1 MGNVAD
7 SAAPVQGAS
16 QQVRAYGGY
25 AVAVQGADVHLYE
38 NRGLVYEIAD
48 LEAPATPD
56 DRYLLAQ
63 PSRML
68 NAQYQVVEF
77 TGRER
82 ELAGLAR
89 WRDGDTARLSVCWM
103 LGPGG
108 QGKSRLAAQF
118 AALSAVAGWKAV
130 TVRHGR
136 GELLPPIGSQDLRLG
151 DHAGVLAVV
160 DYAERWPVSLLTLLM
175 SNALFHRHVPARLL
189 LLARSA
195 SSWQALRSA
204 LEGRGIE
211 ATSMVLPP
219 LTEDRHGDDRRLM
232 FNAARDAIARRFGI
246 RECTQIRP
254 PGPLTA
260 PEYGLPLTVQMAALA
275 AVDAFAQGAKPPS
288 SPTALSPYLL
298 RREMRHW
305 HSLYENRLEGLDFE
319 TPPSDMAR
327 VVFAAVL
334 TGATDYNHGL
344 SVMGRLG
351 ARDSGRLLADHAVC
365 YPPSDPGTVLEPL
378 YPDRLAEDFLALS
391 LPGHMHEDFPASPW
405 ASATAAR
412 LAARED
418 REPPGYAGRLVQFLA
433 AASGPG
439 RWPHAAGHLAA
450 ILRADP
456 SLAVCAGSA
465 ALHAIAEVPDIEIAV
480 LETIE
485 ECLPAGSDV
494 DLDPGIAAIAERVTA
509 HRLAHTTDLATR
521 AGLLASLQP
530 RQSRAGLHVRAA
542 TTIEQAIVIY
552 RGLSDADPSAY
563 QGELAGMLNAYSNV
577 LMSTG
582 KYQEAVTAAREAVRL
597 YRGIAA
603 YDRAAVHTLHLAAAL
618 TTEAVT
624 LSRAGHQENALT
636 SIEEAWT
643 VHQSLRDEMRLD
655 NPAADDLRS
664 EYLSLFPAVVRVRAN
679 IPRWAGRSGDDAAAL
694 EHITGLYRS
703 MVEEHHDNSFLP
715 DLAGTLTDLSY
726 ALSASEHQQR
736 ALAAI
741 SEAVTVYRRLAEAN
755 PTAYRPRLA
764 RAVGTFGSLLGIVG
778 RAEEAQQTL
787 EEAADL
793 YRQLALINLT
803 VGLPGLINVLGNQAH
818 LLSTLGRNHE
828 AWAAC
833 REALDS
839 VRQLTQ
845 ATDPEDRPVLASI
858 IELMA
863 ERLAEQEQHDEA
875 LATAREAEALT
886 RELAARSPTAHRPSL
901 ARALDLLG
909 NELMHSG
916 DVEQALETGEEA
928 IALWRQLIAVDPAE
942 HEPGLAKALANR
954 GYRQCAASR
963 MSEAAVSTRESAAM
977 VLGLPASQ
985 EAAVPVL
992 LPLLKVI
999 GASLYEA
1006 DDVEDS
1012 ALALRTAVEIGRSRA
1027 ARLTEELQGIF
1038 ASSLDA
1044 LSLAETR
1051 LGNTQAALAAS
1062 IEAVAVFR
1070 SLAAASSGSR
1080 AEDFAVALNHLGTA
1094 LANGQQLT
1102 EALAVHREAV
1112 AEFRRIAQAR
1122 PLEKPGALVDAL
1134 SNLAGLMFQHGQA
1147 QDAVNT
1153 IENACE
1159 IARQLVQVDP
1169 SANLPELA
1177 RALRNCVIACS
1188 GSGATDRAHVIARE
1202 SVAVNR
1208 RLCRLSPPPRTA
1220 ELDLAVALGQLSEQ
1234 AHAAG
1239 NLSEA
1244 LESAEEGLTLLR
1256 RVERDSPSLL
1266 SWHGPVILRSYASAL
1281 FSLSADHYS
1290 AGRIQ
1295 QAIETTRRAAAHYAA
1310 VGDQHSEALLLDNLC
1325 IYLTQVG
1332 QEPEAIEAGRQA
1344 VALFAQT
1351 GDTQLEA
1358 SAQAN
1363 LEEAIRRQRSIRLRR
1378 WTRGH

>member
-7 SAAPVQGAS
+7 SAAPFQGAS
-16 QQVRAYGGY
+16 QQVWAYGGH
-25 AVAVQGADVHLYE
+25 AVAVQGADVHLYTT
-38 NRGLVYEIAD
+38 RGLVYEIAN

-68 NAQYQVVEF
+68 DARYQVVEF

-89 WRDGDTARLSVCWM
+89 WRDEDTARLSACWM

-108 QGKSRLAAQF
+108 QGKSRLAAEF
-118 AALSAVAGWKAV
+118 AAQSAAAGWKAV

-136 GELLPPIGSQDLRLG
+136 GEYLPVIGSQDLRIG

-160 DYAERWPVSLLTLLM
+160 DYAERWPLSLLTLLL
-175 SNALFHRHVPARLL
+175 SNALFHRDVPARLL
-189 LLARSA
+189 LLSRSA
-195 SSWQALRSA
+195 SSWQSLRSV
-204 LEGRGIE
+204 LEGQGIE
-211 ATSMVLPP
+211 ARSMVLPP
-219 LTEDRHGDDRRLM
+219 LSEDRHGDDRALM
-232 FNAARDAIARRFGI
+232 FNAARDAIARRFGV
-246 RECTQIRP
+246 RECAQIRP
-254 PGPLTA
+254 PGPLTG

-275 AVDAFAQGAKPPS
+275 AVDAFVHGVRPPA

-298 RREMRHW
+298 RREIRHW
-305 HSLYENRLEGLDFE
+305 GSLYENRLDGLDFE
-319 TPPSDMAR
+319 TPPGDMAR
-327 VVFAAVL
+327 VVFAAAL
-334 TGATDYNHGL
+334 TGATDYKHGL
-344 SVMGRLG
+344 AVMGRIG
-351 ARDSGRLLADHAVC
+351 GRDSGRLLADHAVC

-391 LPGHMHEDFPASPW
+391 LPGHAHEDFTESPW
-405 ASATAAR
+405 ASFTAAR

-418 REPPGYAGRLVQFLA
+418 GKPPRYAGRLVQFLA
-433 AASGPG
+433 AAAGPG
-439 RWPHAAGHLAA
+439 RWPHAAGHLAE

-456 SLAVCAGSA
+456 SLGVCAGSA
-465 ALHAIAEVPDIEIAV
+465 ALNAIAEVPDIDIAV
-480 LETIE
+480 LEAIE
-485 ECLPAGSDV
+485 ACLPTGSDV

-509 HRLAHTTDLATR
+509 HRLARTTDLAVR
-521 AGLLASLQP
+521 AGLLASLQS
-530 RQSRAGLHVRAA
+530 RQTRAGLHARAA
-542 TTIEQAIVIY
+542 ATIEQAIVVY
-552 RGLSDADPSAY
+552 RGLAGAEPGSY
-563 QGELAGMLNAYSNV
+563 QGELAGMLNAYSGV
-577 LMSTG
+577 LTSTG
-582 KYQEAVTAAREAVRL
+582 KYQEAVAAAREAVRL
-597 YRGIAA
+597 YRGIAV
-603 YDRAAVHTLHLAAAL
+603 YDRAAVHQVHLAGAL
-618 TTEAVT
+618 TTEAAT
-624 LSRAGHQENALT
+624 LSQAGHKENALT
-636 SIEEAWT
+636 SIEEAWKI
-643 VHQSLRDEMRLD
+643 HLSLQDEMRIG
-655 NPAADDLRS
+655 NPAADDFRS
-664 EYLSLFPAVVRVRAN
+664 EYLNLFPAVVRVRAN
-679 IPRWAGRSGDDAAAL
+679 IRRWTGRSDDDVPAL
-694 EHITGLYRS
+694 EHIAALYRS
-703 MVEEHHDNSFLP
+703 MVEEHHDSRYLP
-715 DLAGTLTDLSY
+715 ELAGTLTDLAY
-726 ALSASEHQQR
+726 ALGASEHQRR

-741 SEAVTVYRRLAEAN
+741 GEAVTVYRRLAEAN
-755 PTAYRPRLA
+755 PAAHRPGLA
-764 RAVGTFGSLLGIVG
+764 RAVGDFGTLLGMVG
-778 RAEEAQQTL
+778 RAEEGQQAL

-793 YRQLALINLT
+793 YRQVALTSLT
-803 VGLPGLINVLGNQAH
+803 VGLPGLINVLDNQAH
-818 LLSTLGRNHE
+818 LLSALGRNHE

-833 REALDS
+833 REALDAA
-839 VRQLTQ
+839 RRLTQ
-845 ATDPEDRPVLASI
+845 ATDPEDRPVLASV

-863 ERLAEQEQHDEA
+863 ERLADQEHHDEA
-875 LATAREAEALT
+875 LATAREAVALT
-886 RELAARSPTAHRPSL
+886 RELAARSPTAHRPSF

-916 DVEQALETGEEA
+916 AIEQALATGEEA
-928 IALWRQLIAVDPAE
+928 IALWRQLAAIDPAE

-954 GYRQCAASR
+954 GYRQCAAGR
-963 MSEAAVSTRESAAM
+963 ISEAAMSARESAAM
-977 VLGLPASQ
+977 ILRLPASQ
-985 EAAVPVL
+985 EVAVPL
-992 LPLLKVI
+992 LLSLLKVI

-1006 DDVEDS
+1006 GDVENS
-1012 ALALRTAVEIGRSRA
+1012 ALALRAAVEIGRSRGVL
-1027 ARLTEELQGIF
+1027 LTEEFQGFF
-1038 ASSLDA
+1038 ASSLDI

-1070 SLAAASSGSR
+1070 NLAAASLGSL
-1080 AEDFAVALNHLGTA
+1080 AEDSAVALNHLGTA

-1122 PLEKPGALVDAL
+1122 PLENPGALVDAL
-1134 SNLAGLMFQHGQA
+1134 SNLAGLMFQHGQV

-1159 IARQLVQVDP
+1159 IARQLVRVDP

-1188 GSGATDRAHVIARE
+1188 GSGATDRALVIARE

-1208 RLCRLSPPPRTA
+1208 RLCGLSPPPRTA
-1220 ELDLAVALGQLSEQ
+1220 ELDLAVALGLLSDQ
-1234 AHAAG
+1234 ACAAG

-1244 LESAEEGLTLLR
+1244 FDSAEEGFTLLR

-1266 SWHGPVILRSYASAL
+1266 SWQGPVILRSYASAL

-1310 VGDQHSEALLLDNLC
+1310 LGDQHSEALLLDNLC

-1344 VALFAQT
+1344 VTLFAKT

-1363 LEEAIRRQRSIRLRR
+1363 LEGAIRQQS
-1378 WTRGH
+1378 